1 MDEMYR
7 CQTSVSYLKKVKRL
21 FLCERKKTMENDQ
34 MFKRTVQPV
43 LDVNERP
50 KAGQWAFLSLQHLFA
65 MFGATV
71 LVPFLT
77 GLPVSSALLASGI
90 GTLFYI
96 LITKGKIPA
105 YLGSSFAFITPIITG
120 LSTNSLGDM
129 LVALFM
135 SGVMYVIIGI
145 AIKLSGINWLMHLLP
160 PVVVGPVIMVIGLSL
175 APTAVNM
182 VMFENAGDMKGYNL
196 SYIAVAGITLL
207 VTLIVQGFAK
217 GFFSLIP
224 VLIGIVVGYI
234 TAIMFGIVDFKPVEK
249 AAWFQ
254 FPDIYL
260 PFADYHPSIH
270 LGLITIMLPIV
281 FVTVSE
287 HIGHQ
292 MVINKIVGRN
302 FFEDPGLHRSI
313 IGDGVSTMFS
323 SIIGGPP
330 STTYGENIGVLA
342 ITKIYSIY
350 VIGGAAVFAI
360 MLGFVGKFTALI
372 SSIPTPVMG
381 GVSILLFGTIAASGL
396 RMLVESQVDFAQ
408 NRNLVIASVILVIG
422 IGNMMLN
429 LSDLGVKLTIEGMA
443 LSATAGILLNLLLPK
458 R

>member
-1 MDEMYR
+1 
-7 CQTSVSYLKKVKRL
+7 
-21 FLCERKKTMENDQ
+21 MENDQ

-182 VMFENAGDMKGYNL
+182 AMFENAGDMKGYNL

-207 VTLIVQGFAK
+207 VTLIIQGFAK

-234 TAIMFGIVDFKPVEK
+234 TAIIFGIVDFKPVEK

-396 RMLVESQVDFAQ
+396 RMLVESQVVFAQ